1 VRLLADTHT
10 LIWWWAGD
18 RKLSRRA
25 RAVLS
30 DAANTVHVSAVSGYE
45 IVLKQRRGLLPRGVP
60 HDLAHAISNEG
71 FAILPLKLE
80 HTVAAAALSDAHRDP
95 FDRLLIAQA
104 KIEGLSIVSSDG
116 VFGEYGV
123 RVVW

>member
-1 VRLLADTHT
+1 MRLLADTHT

-18 RKLSRRA
+18 RKLSRGA
-25 RAVLS
+25 MAAVR
-30 DAANTVHVSAVSGYE
+30 NPRNVVHVSVVSGYE

-60 HDLAHAISNEG
+60 HDLADAIAAEGFVVLPLTLQHAIAAGS
-71 FAILPLKLE
+71 LPE
-80 HTVAAAALSDAHRDP
+80 PHRDP

-104 KIEGLSIVSSDG
+104 HLEGLAILSSDD
-116 VFGEYGV
+116 VFEEYGV